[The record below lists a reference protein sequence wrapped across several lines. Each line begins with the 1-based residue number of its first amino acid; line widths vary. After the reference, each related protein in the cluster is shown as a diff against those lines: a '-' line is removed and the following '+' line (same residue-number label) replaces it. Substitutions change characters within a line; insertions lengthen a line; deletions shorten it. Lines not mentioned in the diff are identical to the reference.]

1 MRDSWEKRI
10 DRALELAG
18 RDAAAR
24 PLLDAYR
31 RLLILQRD
39 CHASL
44 RAHPEPLTG
53 SLERDLIALRV
64 HVPHILK
71 DVVAT
76 GPPRLAEEAR
86 QIIAAGNQ
94 AIDVLLLTG
103 WHTTSDELVL
113 PGSSCSRTPTVSS
126 PSAFVPRIAIC
137 RT

>member
-44 RAHPEPLTG
+44 RAHPQPLTG
-53 SLERDLIALRV
+53 SVERDLVTLRA
-64 HVPHILK
+64 HVPRILNEF
-71 DVVAT
+71 VAT

-94 AIDVLLLTG
+94 AVDVLLLTG
-103 WHTTSDELVL
+103 WH
-113 PGSSCSRTPTVSS
+113 S
-126 PSAFVPRIAIC
+126 PWDDH
-137 RT
+137 